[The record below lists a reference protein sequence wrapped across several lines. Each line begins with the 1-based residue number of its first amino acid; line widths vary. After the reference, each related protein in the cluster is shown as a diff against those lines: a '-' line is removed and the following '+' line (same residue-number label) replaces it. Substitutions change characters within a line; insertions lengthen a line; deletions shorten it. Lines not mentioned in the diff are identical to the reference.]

1 MEQNDCSLKTA
12 GALPTLPSDF
22 FLGTRGKE
30 NQGRMMTYGRSEDG
44 LVCQDFLA
52 RPFKFS

>member
-1 MEQNDCSLKTA
+1 MEQNDCSLKTE
-12 GALPTLPSDF
+12 GAPPTLPSVF